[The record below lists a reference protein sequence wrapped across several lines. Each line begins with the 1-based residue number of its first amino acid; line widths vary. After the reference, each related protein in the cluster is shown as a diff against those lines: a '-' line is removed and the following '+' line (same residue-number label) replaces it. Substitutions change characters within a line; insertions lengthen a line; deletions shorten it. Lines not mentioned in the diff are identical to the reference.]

1 MHKGRYHY
9 QYPYTTALFLPE
21 FSPHFHKL
29 VSGVLSIHIRDR
41 VADLCGSNSEILKC
55 CEINIEH
62 FTSLFVKRL
71 FLISGLVTHDPTREH
86 QLVVA
91 SSTGTGLC
99 CCLYLPHREVRLW
112 ERKEGR
118 DHPCFIWR
126 GREEGWSGWSLII
139 WHKKWVF
146 STKFVPWL
154 AMSWIQNSFGK
165 RFDI

>member
-1 MHKGRYHY
+1 MTKCTKGDITINTPTQLLYSCRSLVRIFINY
-9 QYPYTTALFLPE
+9 
-21 FSPHFHKL
+21 
-29 VSGVLSIHIRDR
+29 VSGVLSIHIRHR

-99 CCLYLPHREVRLW
+99 CCLYLPHREVRL
-112 ERKEGR
+112 
-118 DHPCFIWR
+118 
-126 GREEGWSGWSLII
+126 
-139 WHKKWVF
+139 
-146 STKFVPWL
+146 
-154 AMSWIQNSFGK
+154 
-165 RFDI
+165 